1 MENSQNL
8 SHEPKGPKRQGMDD
22 DAFQPSGMDALTTAF
37 RKVVAD
43 GEELL
48 KATANYSAEGLA
60 VARDKFQSNL
70 QEAKVKMKET
80 QIAIKDKASYAATAT
95 QEYVR
100 ENPWKAV
107 AIVGS
112 IGMLAGLLMSRRG
125 DHNKRS
131 GE

>member
-1 MENSQNL
+1 MENPPNL
-8 SHEPKGPKRQGMDD
+8 AYESNGSKRQGMDGD
-22 DAFQPSGMDALTTAF
+22 PNRTRGIDALTSAF

-48 KATANYSAEGLA
+48 KATASYSAEGLA
-60 VARDKFQSNL
+60 VARDRFQSNL

-80 QIAIKDKASYAATAT
+80 QVVVKDKATYAANAT

-107 AIVGS
+107 AIVGTV
-112 IGMLAGLLMSRRG
+112 GMVLGLLMSQRG
-125 DHNKRS
+125 DNNRS
-131 GE
+131 SIE